1 MLCSSTATCS
11 TVVHPTSFKTTRA
24 GCVSVFY
31 FSMVA
36 YSGLVSLKRLH
47 SLLSVI
53 SDCVLNVAGG
63 RRPSSAVTIRWE
75 MSGQTAPLAD
85 AMPLCTMWS
94 STRGMTVACLSTG
107 ESNSNRWHHRRRRI
121 PQQRDTG
128 GCELFLL
135 VHRGGAF
142 ATVSTAMAH
151 TSPCWSFWG
160 IFYRRAMLIDLNYSS
175 YAMVYMCASLSSA
188 VRMGERR
195 STSTAR
201 ARLSCILRS
210 GTCPRICTLES
221 IATFMHELIVA
232 DGTC

>member
-1 MLCSSTATCS
+1 MAHRMGRKYGWIPFEPQQLQSSAGATDFRHVAVRTFRFPFSRHLRCHACSPRCQ
-11 TVVHPTSFKTTRA
+11 TVVQLRAPAHGTSLRRSFVSGGTRSA
-24 GCVSVFY
+24 
-31 FSMVA
+31 A
-36 YSGLVSLKRLH
+36 KQERN

-63 RRPSSAVTIRWE
+63 RRPSSAVTIRWG
-75 MSGQTAPLAD
+75 MSGKTAPLAD

-142 ATVSTAMAH
+142 ATVPTAMAH

-160 IFYRRAMLIDLNYSS
+160 IF
-175 YAMVYMCASLSSA
+175 
-188 VRMGERR
+188 
-195 STSTAR
+195 
-201 ARLSCILRS
+201 
-210 GTCPRICTLES
+210 
-221 IATFMHELIVA
+221 
-232 DGTC
+232 